1 MKLSAAVVVVC
12 LVGLASPALAQFG
25 SLGDKLKQA
34 QDAKGKVDKKVAE
47 IKISDTDERKLG
59 EEVSARLRQDF
70 GVYQDKD
77 VTKYVS
83 LVGKVLT
90 QGSSRP
96 YLDWQFIVL
105 DTDGVNAF
113 ASPGGI
119 VHVTRGLLGLVKTES
134 ELAGVLGHEITHV
147 TEKHTVH
154 AIEKNKVV
162 SLGAQEAG
170 SSSGLAQSV
179 LSQLAGAA
187 YKSIISN
194 AFDRDDEVEADKIG
208 VGLANKAGYAPGGL
222 SDVLK
227 RLEERNKNQD
237 QPNGMFA
244 SHPLIKDRLT
254 NISTAITTGKLTSS
268 ATVASR
274 YAKHITFT
282 AKPVSEIPVIEGTR
296 GLTGGESKSSES
308 KSSKD
313 APATE
318 KDSTQKDSKD
328 ASQPAEPKKK
338 GGLLGKIGL
347 TSGSQNQNSQ
357 TVASAGARGL
367 GQPDRDAKGGSNPAR
382 VAVIINPADLAE
394 FKKGIA

>member
-1 MKLSAAVVVVC
+1 MKLTAALVVVC
-12 LVGLASPALAQFG
+12 LFSPASAARAQFG

-34 QDAKGKVDKKVAE
+34 QDAKGKVDKRVGE
-47 IKISDTDERKLG
+47 IKISDADERKLG

-70 GVYQDKD
+70 GVYQDKE

-83 LVGKVLT
+83 LVGKILT

-96 YLDWQFIVL
+96 YLDWQFIIL

-162 SLGAQEAG
+162 SLSAQEAG

-187 YKSIISN
+187 YKNIISN

-208 VGLANKAGYAPGGL
+208 VTLANKAGYAPGGL
-222 SDVLK
+222 ADVLK
-227 RLEERNKNQD
+227 RLEERNSNQD
-237 QPNGMFA
+237 QPNGLFA
-244 SHPLIKDRLT
+244 SHPLIKDRLA
-254 NISTAITTGKLTSS
+254 NISTAISTGKLAAS
-268 ATVASR
+268 ATVAPR

-282 AKPVSEIPVIEGTR
+282 VKPVSEIPVIEGTR
-296 GLTGGESKSSES
+296 GLTGGESKSS
-308 KSSKD
+308 KDTTAKDKD
-313 APATE
+313 ASPP
-318 KDSTQKDSKD
+318 KDSKE

-347 TSGSQNQNSQ
+347 TPGSQNQNSQ

-367 GQPDRDAKGGSNPAR
+367 GQPDRDAKGGANPAR

-394 FKKGIA
+394 FKKGIV